1 MTLPL
6 KRGSGGEEVR
16 DLHRRLTAAG
26 FAPGDVTGRY
36 TAATDAAVEAFQRD
50 RGLEATGVCDQST
63 WDLLVEAG
71 YRLGDRLLYL
81 QAPMLRG
88 DDVQELQLRL
98 SSLGFDA
105 GRVDGIF
112 GPQTE
117 RALAEVQRNAGLPTD
132 GIAGRA
138 TIGELCRLG
147 AMADRGDP
155 VAVVRERESLRRAP
169 RDLGNRRIVVGDLGG
184 SDALATAVS
193 RLLRHAGGEVMTLHE
208 PDGSLQA
215 ASANRFEAELYVGL
229 SVNTSSSAAYFATT
243 GFESAGGRR
252 LAELCAERLTPVLG
266 RIDRTTAATCQVL
279 GTRVPVLRETRM
291 PAVLCRVGPP
301 DVAVGGAADVA
312 RAVSEAIRAWVTAPV
327 DDDA

>member
-1 MTLPL
+1 MALPL
-6 KRGSGGEEVR
+6 QRGDHGEEVR
-16 DLHRRLTAAG
+16 DLHRRLAAAG
-26 FAPGDVTGRY
+26 FAPAEVSARY
-36 TAATDAAVEAFQRD
+36 TAATDAAIEAFQRD
-50 RGLEATGVCDQST
+50 RGLEVTGVCDQFT

-88 DDVQELQLRL
+88 DDVAALQLRL

-117 RALAEVQRNAGLPTD
+117 KALAEFQRNAGLPTD

-138 TIGELCRLG
+138 TIDELCRLG
-147 AMADRGDP
+147 TMADQADP

-169 RDLGNRRIVVGDLGG
+169 RDLGRRRIVIGDLGG
-184 SDALATAVS
+184 SDALAVALS
-193 RLLRHAGGEVMTLHE
+193 RLLRQAGGEVVTLHE

-215 ASANRFEAELYVGL
+215 AAANRFDAELYVGL
-229 SVNTSSSAAYFATT
+229 VVNTSSSVAYFATT
-243 GFESAGGRR
+243 GFESTGGRR
-252 LAELCAERLTPVLG
+252 LGELCAEQLRLLLG
-266 RIDRTTAATCQVL
+266 REGRDPECGVTGARLA
-279 GTRVPVLRETRM
+279 VLRETRM

-301 DVAVGGAADVA
+301 ELVVLRSAEIARGITEAVRHWAIDPVADP
-312 RAVSEAIRAWVTAPV
+312 R
-327 DDDA
+327 